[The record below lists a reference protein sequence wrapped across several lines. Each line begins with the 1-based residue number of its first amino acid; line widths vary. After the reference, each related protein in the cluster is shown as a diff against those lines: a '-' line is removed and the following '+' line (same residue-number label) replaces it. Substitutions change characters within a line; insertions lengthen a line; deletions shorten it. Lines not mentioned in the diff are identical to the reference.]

1 MKQAIRLVLAVLV
14 LAGLAASQS
23 DEILKLKERIIEI
36 QNRGELGFRNF
47 ALCSKISGFSSY
59 VPLEK
64 NVVNKAGQLLVYYE
78 PQNVFTAKKEGLYE
92 VWYTQDMALLR
103 ASGETLQEW
112 PDVLDFHYSTKT
124 PVMDLFAQNSLDLSG
139 QLAAGTYKFR
149 AVLKDKLSGK
159 SAVRVVDFEVR

>member
-1 MKQAIRLVLAVLV
+1 MKRVIGFLAAVLV

-23 DEILKLKERIIEI
+23 DEILKLKERIIDI
-36 QNRGELGFRNF
+36 QNRSELGFRNF
-47 ALCSKISGFSSY
+47 ALCSRILGFSSY
-59 VPLEK
+59 VPLDN

-78 PQNVFTAKKEGLYE
+78 PQNVFTSKKQALYE
-92 VWYTQDMALLR
+92 VWYSQDMALLK

-112 PDVLDFHYSTKT
+112 PDILDFHHTTKT

-139 QLAAGTYKFR
+139 QLAPGAYKFK

-159 SAVRVVDFEVR
+159 TVTRVVDFEVR

>member
-1 MKQAIRLVLAVLV
+1 MKRALGFIAAVLV

-47 ALCSKISGFSSY
+47 TLCSKILGFSSY

-64 NVVNKAGQLLVYYE
+64 NVVSKSGQLLVYYE
-78 PQNVFTAKKEGLYE
+78 PQNVLTSKKQALYE
-92 VWYTQDMALLR
+92 VWYSQDMALLK
-103 ASGETLQEW
+103 ASGEALQEW
-112 PDVLDFHYSTKT
+112 SDILDFHYTTKT

-139 QLAAGTYKFR
+139 QLAPGSYKFK

-159 SAVRVVDFEVR
+159 TATRVVDFEVR

>member
-1 MKQAIRLVLAVLV
+1 MKRAPAVVLSCLV

-47 ALCSKISGFSSY
+47 TLCSKILGFSSY

-64 NVVNKAGQLLVYYE
+64 NVVGKSGQLLVYYE
-78 PQNVFTAKKEGLYE
+78 PQNVYTAKKQGLYE
-92 VWYTQDMALLR
+92 VWYSQDMVLLK

-112 PDVLDFHYSTKT
+112 PEILDFHYTTKT

-139 QLAAGTYKFR
+139 QLASGSYKFK

-159 SAVRVVDFEVR
+159 TAIRVVDFEVR